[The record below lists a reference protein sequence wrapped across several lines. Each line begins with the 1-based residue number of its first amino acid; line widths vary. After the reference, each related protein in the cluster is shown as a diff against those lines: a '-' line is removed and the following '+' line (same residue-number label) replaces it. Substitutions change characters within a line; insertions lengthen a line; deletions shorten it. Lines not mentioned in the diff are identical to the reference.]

1 MSQDLRLYFLSLA
14 IVLMLW
20 VVPAGADYGSD
31 SGCPTLAIP
40 IQLSDGD
47 IWHAGDEDEG
57 NWVDYRDLYPVSG
70 TSASVIDGFGDFSS
84 CSLSAGSGTYYD
96 GANHLWVLDDNLTC
110 DFVYSGSSGDFR
122 AGFDY

>member
-20 VVPAGADYGSD
+20 VVPAGADYGSG

-40 IQLSDGD
+40 IALQDD
-47 IWHAGDEDEG
+47 DVWHAGDEE
-57 NWVDYRDLYPVSG
+57 DYRDLYPVSG
-70 TSASVIDGFGDFSS
+70 TSASVSGGDGSNFSG

-110 DFVYSGSSGDFR
+110 GFDSGAGDFR
-122 AGFDY
+122 AGNDY